1 MHAFP
6 RCCNWWLWSVIY
18 KAIKIGKCLSVNRI
32 SETRIACRT
41 ESILI
46 FTSQTS
52 NNPEVVC
59 WLQLKNRH
67 VWQNEHTGNSDVW
80 NVFGF
85 FFHHKNTAKTNI
97 NSAWS
102 SIERSYRWHE
112 SSEKF
117 FRKNG
122 HVYHPRRLLIV
133 WYSTNYQIKR
143 WGGAL
148 TQNFAKIVKKKKKG
162 FTFYR
167 HSKRGR
173 VVEEKGTDPPPFFV
187 TGLPP
192 WSPGLRTVLSSW
204 CV

>member
-85 FFHHKNTAKTNI
+85 FFTIKIQRRKILTLHEARSSGVTVDTSLQKN
-97 NSAWS
+97 
-102 SIERSYRWHE
+102 
-112 SSEKF
+112 SSEKM
-117 FRKNG
+117 
-122 HVYHPRRLLIV
+122 
-133 WYSTNYQIKR
+133 
-143 WGGAL
+143 
-148 TQNFAKIVKKKKKG
+148 
-162 FTFYR
+162 
-167 HSKRGR
+167 
-173 VVEEKGTDPPPFFV
+173 V
-187 TGLPP
+187 TCTTPAAYWLYG
-192 WSPGLRTVLSSW
+192 TVLIIR
-204 CV
+204 